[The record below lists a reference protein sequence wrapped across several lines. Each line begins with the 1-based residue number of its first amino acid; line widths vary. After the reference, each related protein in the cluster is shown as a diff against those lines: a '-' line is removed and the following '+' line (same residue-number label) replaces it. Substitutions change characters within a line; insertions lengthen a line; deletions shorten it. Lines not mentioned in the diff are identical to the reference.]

1 MPWDSHFPICALQCL
16 ALSVDL
22 SHLETSIQ
30 SSLQFRVGL
39 GAPKSLK
46 IAHSDWQADSIPF
59 LVSVLGQTQLGTL
72 TIDFFLGPCGLWPPP
87 VPRTKVRDGIDK
99 ATNNFSCGIALYS
112 VDACNI
118 STL

>member
-30 SSLQFRVGL
+30 SSLQFRVGV

-46 IAHSDWQADSIPF
+46 IAHSDWLGDSIQF
-59 LVSVLGQTQLGTL
+59 LFSVLGQTPLGTL
-72 TIDFFLGPCGLWPPP
+72 TITFFWDP
-87 VPRTKVRDGIDK
+87 VVSGHLLFPGQK
-99 ATNNFSCGIALYS
+99 
-112 VDACNI
+112 
-118 STL
+118 